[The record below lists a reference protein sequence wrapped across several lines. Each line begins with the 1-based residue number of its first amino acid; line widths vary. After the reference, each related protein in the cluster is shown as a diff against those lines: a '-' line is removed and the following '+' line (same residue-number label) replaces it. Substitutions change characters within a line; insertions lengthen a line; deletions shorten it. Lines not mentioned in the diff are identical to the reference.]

1 MVGTAIGKNVDLGVG
16 TSVGADIGLS
26 MGLNV
31 GSDRVQAILRN
42 KSSA

>member
-16 TSVGADIGLS
+16 TSVGVEIGLS
-26 MGLNV
+26 MGMNV

-42 KSSA
+42 KSSV

>member
-26 MGLNV
+26 MELNV